1 MIGFTTYPVDID
13 QLNDK
18 EKYLFGC
25 QLNDKRWYVE
35 KLISY
40 QAYLSSQ

>member
-18 EKYLFGC
+18 EKYVLFV
-25 QLNDKRWYVE
+25 NRTE
-35 KLISY
+35 KEGM
-40 QAYLSSQ
+40 